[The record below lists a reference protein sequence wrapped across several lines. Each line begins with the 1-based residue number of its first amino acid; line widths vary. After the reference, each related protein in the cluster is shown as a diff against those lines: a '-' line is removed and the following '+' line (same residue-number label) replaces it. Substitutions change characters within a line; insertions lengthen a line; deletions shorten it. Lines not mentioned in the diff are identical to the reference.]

1 MAPSKALRLIAGAAL
16 VLGIVGCQGGASAPQ
31 SFAPYGSAPAVS
43 APGNAVLPNKD
54 VDIKSSCGRKIHVVV
69 AGSVD
74 CRFHEH
80 GYGDGLFTIHDH
92 TNGLVTIS
100 PTQGDRRT
108 KFTVT
113 GVAVGSGYFVVTD
126 ANNHKLRVRVRVTL

>member
-1 MAPSKALRLIAGAAL
+1 MAPSKAIRLFAGAAL
-16 VLGIVGCQGGASAPQ
+16 VLGMVACQGGATAPQ

-43 APGNAVLPNKD
+43 TPGNAVLPDKD
-54 VDIKSSCGRKIHVVV
+54 VDIKSSCGRKVHVVV
-69 AGSVD
+69 AGLVD

-80 GYGDGLFTIHDH
+80 GYGNGLFKIDDH

-113 GVAVGSGYFVVTD
+113 GVAVGSGYFFVTD